1 MEFLSMNPF
10 ALAGFLT
17 CLSSLLFGFFVF
29 SRNPARRLNQLW
41 LGFTITVALWGLG
54 SIWIALETDPQTALL
69 AWRVAFAVSVI
80 WIPIVFLHFTC
91 VFSDTLHPRLLLGSY
106 LVGASCVPIILTSP
120 HFFSGVRLAFSSFYY
135 ATPGPLLFTFFT
147 IGWLGLTMYS
157 HILLVQSFRRSS
169 DARRAQ
175 IKYFFIA
182 TAIGYAGGSLEF
194 LPIFGL
200 EVYPWGHFAIPL
212 YPIIMAYA
220 IVKYRLMDTSIV
232 LEKGLSYLT
241 LFSVAAIP
249 AFGILLWAQ
258 HLYFGSINYPFSA
271 TMLVIFHFL
280 VLGSYTIKTRAEETI
295 GKKLFKD
302 RHETA
307 TTLSQFSKALVS
319 ILDFDTLTEEI
330 TETLKRVMG
339 IHHATLYIW
348 DKQKNVYGP
357 VSSSPATISPIRRFG
372 LTHPLPVRLHEHQ
385 EPLVREEIEYVNT
398 LKGSEQ
404 VAQQLKALDVD
415 VCLPFLNTH
424 HQLIGFCLLGP
435 RHTQTGYSAEDL
447 QLLTSLGQNAAIA
460 LDNAMLYEDLKQSQQ
475 LIQRNNQLRSLE
487 IMAGGFAHE
496 IRNPLTS
503 IKTFV
508 QLAPHRLNDHNFL
521 KDFGRIVTDDVTRI
535 ERLCQEVLSYSHHP
549 IPQILEEDLH
559 EIIEACLY
567 ATQVKASNTPVL
579 IAKDFA
585 KELPPLHIDQQ
596 QMKQV
601 LLNIFFNA
609 LEAMSGERQ
618 ILSVRTYF
626 INRPTGDPWIQIEIS
641 DSGHGIG
648 PKELEHIFDPFFT
661 TKHESKEHEGT
672 GLGLAIAHQ
681 IIQAHGGT
689 IEASSQIGEGTT
701 FLITLPTPVSQEPV
715 QTAFSY

>member
-1 MEFLSMNPF
+1 MNPF

-17 CLSSLLFGFFVF
+17 SISSLIFGFFVF
-29 SRNPARRLNQLW
+29 SRNPTRRLNQLW

-54 SIWIALETDPQTALL
+54 SIWIALESNPVTALL
-69 AWRVAFAVSVI
+69 AWRVAFAASVI
-80 WIPIVFLHFTC
+80 WIPILFFHFITI
-91 VFSDTLHPRLLLGSY
+91 FSDMPHPRLLLTSY
-106 LVGASCVPIILTSP
+106 LVGASGVPFILMSP
-120 HFFSGVRLAFSSFYY
+120 HFFSGVRWVFSSFYY
-135 ATPGPLLFTFFT
+135 ATPGPFLFAFFT
-147 IGWLGLTMYS
+147 MGWLGLTMYS
-157 HILLVQSFRRSS
+157 HVLLVQAFRRSS
-169 DARRAQ
+169 DTKRAQ

-194 LPIFGL
+194 LPIFGID
-200 EVYPWGHFAIPL
+200 VYPWGHFAIPL

-241 LFSVAAIP
+241 LFSIAAIP

-258 HLYFGSINYPFSA
+258 HVYFGSINYPFSA
-271 TMLVIFHFL
+271 AMLAIFHFL

-295 GKKLFKD
+295 GRKLFKD

-307 TTLSQFSKALVS
+307 STLAQFSKALVS
-319 ILDFDTLTEEI
+319 ILEFDTLTEEI
-330 TETLKRVMG
+330 TGTLKRVMG
-339 IHHATLYIW
+339 IHHATLFIW
-348 DKQKNVYGP
+348 DKQKNLYRP
-357 VSSSPATISPIRRFG
+357 VSSPQAMVLSTNRFS
-372 LTHPLPVRLHEHQ
+372 LTHPLPAQLHEHQ
-385 EPLVREEIEYVNT
+385 ELLVREELEYSTSSTQLESVR
-398 LKGSEQ
+398 
-404 VAQQLKALDVD
+404 QQLKTLDVD

-435 RHTQTGYSAEDL
+435 RHFHTGYSAEDL
-447 QLLTSLGQNAAIA
+447 QLLTSLGRNAAIA
-460 LDNAMLYEDLKQSQQ
+460 LENAMLYEDLKQSQI

-508 QLAPHRLNDHNFL
+508 QLAPHRLSDHEFL

-549 IPQILEEDLH
+549 MPQILEEDLH
-559 EIIEACLY
+559 GIIDACLY
-567 ATQVKASNTPVL
+567 STQVKAGHKPIHIEKFFATDLPVL
-579 IAKDFA
+579 RLDR
-585 KELPPLHIDQQ
+585 QQ
-596 QMKQV
+596 IKQV
-601 LLNIFFNA
+601 FLNIFFNA
-609 LEAMSGERQ
+609 LEAMPGEERS
-618 ILSVRTYF
+618 LSVRTYS
-626 INRPTGDPWIQIEIS
+626 IIKPTGDLCVQIEIH

-661 TKHESKEHEGT
+661 TKHESQEHEGT
-672 GLGLAIAHQ
+672 GLGLAIAYQ

-689 IEASSQIGEGTT
+689 IEASSQVGQGTT
-701 FLITLPTPVSQEPV
+701 FLITLPTPVFHEPI
-715 QTAFSY
+715 QTALPF